1 MNRLAY
7 AFYQDANPLAAK
19 EYAKLL
25 WKSDIKDTA
34 SAVYLSAMI
43 NARVD
48 SLHCADKTAHYAFAN
63 NMKAELTPIIQ
74 HLKTVSQE
82 EQLRYIQIAK
92 STEIKRFNA
101 QLPNKHYAYTCQ
113 AGMKAVQWGIKNAL
127 NQEENKEKAKEII
140 QVHVN
145 TSTYEPEYVDDEVF
159 YKLRLVFLENYYQSF
174 NLKAEP
180 SRPEQTIS
188 NQTMENLQ
196 PFLK

>member
-7 AFYQDANPLAAK
+7 VFYQDANPLAAK

-92 STEIKRFNA
+92 NTEIKRFNA
-101 QLPNKHYAYTCQ
+101 QLPNKHYAYACQ
-113 AGMKAVQWGIKNAL
+113 AGMKAVQWGIQNAL
-127 NQEENKEKAKEII
+127 NQEENKEKAKGII
-140 QVHVN
+140 QVQVN

-159 YKLRLVFLENYYQSF
+159 YKLRLVFLENYYKSF

-196 PFLK
+196 HFLK